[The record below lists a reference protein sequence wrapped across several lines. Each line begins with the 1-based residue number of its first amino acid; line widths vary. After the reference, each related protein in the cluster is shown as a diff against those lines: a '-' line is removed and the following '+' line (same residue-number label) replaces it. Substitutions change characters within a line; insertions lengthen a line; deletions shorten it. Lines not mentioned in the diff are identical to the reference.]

1 MLYRQDLQSN
11 AFLLQLYPT
20 FSLPD
25 FNFIDAEVDYTPK
38 NVKIWYFAYKC
49 VPKGRIPWAILIKV
63 GSRKRTLDLLRVR
76 NFTFEHQSPKIVK
89 IWNFW
94 YNFVHKGTIPWAIRM
109 KFGVGEGAS

>member
-49 VPKGRIPWAILIKV
+49 VPKGRIP
-63 GSRKRTLDLLRVR
+63 
-76 NFTFEHQSPKIVK
+76 
-89 IWNFW
+89 
-94 YNFVHKGTIPWAIRM
+94 
-109 KFGVGEGAS
+109 